1 MPSPAKRRCLFD
13 SRDANAELHGQRARN
28 VKKLKSRF
36 ESIFDKY
43 SRDFTGIGDIIDFKK
58 DGIVVDNGHI
68 RDWEHDKDPGY
79 KHESHLADN
88 NSLSNDTPGAARQGH
103 AIPGS
108 QEYESDDDDPLGML
122 EDAMVTNIQRVR
134 KGVAISFP
142 HNDRWIEPAWRVP
155 LLPGDRSVR
164 GALPSPSPS
173 AEDDSK
179 SSRSASPD
187 GVSLWALPNRTSQ
200 ATASGCLISRPTH
213 STSSKTS
220 TPSTPWT
227 QEEIQLLRQLKHSGK
242 AWIEISNH
250 LPSRTPAAIQAFWT
264 RKRTHESPTR
274 SRNIP
279 SNRSLLPS
287 PNEVRDTNSIFT
299 NNSNQPLQTEE
310 PDTLVASSYPGN
322 PDAELEDDS
331 GSESNRPSPYKSQKT
346 TGHTNTVSPDSQGS
360 KETQRVMELAPGS
373 QREALS
379 SQPWQENGQDNTFQ
393 SQVSPTGEVVN
404 PLLVGS
410 SSDTSPDVSDEHF
423 KIYALS
429 QRLQHMQALSYEM
442 RRAVP
447 RACGPPPVL
456 TEDHCAQN
464 NDPPQLMQWII
475 DAPLDQTPVSGAAKS
490 MEHLVTDIEDS
501 PCSGN
506 FSGAPS
512 APLHNPV
519 GCLITPAKTHILR
532 ELPDS
537 GGNAIG
543 NSLLFQATTVESG
556 NEQIVHELGRANEL
570 SDVRSSLSPTID
582 PSSDQFTQAQNAVA
596 DNRRSR
602 KETATTSHIFVRVEI
617 PLLSKGIPEKHVVNK
632 RTPKEC
638 FGGQVVDQGIRCAG
652 HTTPPKVL
660 LPAHEESLEKM
671 KSSSSIVPIE
681 HTTPPKAMLPAQEES
696 LRKIKPFSL
705 ILPIEGSPTRHDPL
719 RWTSPC
725 LQPLDQ
731 AYTLGQGVM
740 PSNAVVPWSDIPP
753 ATESAR
759 SARSTVIPPAVWT
772 GDLEF
777 ASDGSSTDHSLETD
791 VPSEGV
797 AFQKQISAAEEDKD
811 DLQLSV
817 QPVLAVTFQNKR
829 GQTHSGG
836 KQRLA
841 LRPQIGSDDVS
852 DDELSTP
859 SKTVQIRVDE
869 TPVQAATARIRRLS
883 SAV

>member
-1 MPSPAKRRCLFD
+1 MPPPAKRRCLFD
-13 SRDANAELHGQRARN
+13 SRDANAELYQRRARN

-43 SRDFTGIGDIIDFKK
+43 SKDFTGIGDIIDFKR
-58 DGIVVDNGHI
+58 DDIVVDNGHI

-79 KHESHLADN
+79 NHESHLVDN
-88 NSLSNDTPGAARQGH
+88 NSLSDDTPGAARQGH
-103 AIPGS
+103 AIPDS

-122 EDAMVTNIQRVR
+122 EDAMITNIQRVR

-155 LLPGDRSVR
+155 LLPGDRSVQ

-187 GVSLWALPNRTSQ
+187 GVSLWALPKRTSQ
-200 ATASGCLISRPTH
+200 ATASGCLESRPTH
-213 STSSKTS
+213 STSTKTS

-227 QEEIQLLRQLKHSGK
+227 QEEIQLLRQLKQSGK
-242 AWIEISNH
+242 AWIDISTH
-250 LPSRTPAAIQAFWT
+250 LPSRTPAAIQAFWIRQGT
-264 RKRTHESPTR
+264 NKSPTR

-279 SNRSLLPS
+279 SNRPLLPS
-287 PNEVRDTNSIFT
+287 PKEVVDTNDMLT
-299 NNSNQPLQTEE
+299 NNSNQSLQTEE
-310 PDTLVASSYPGN
+310 PDTLAASSYPEY

-331 GSESNRPSPYKSQKT
+331 GSESNKPSPHESQKT
-346 TGHTNTVSPDSQGS
+346 MGHPNILPPDPQGS
-360 KETQRVMELAPGS
+360 RETQQVRELAPGS
-373 QREALS
+373 QREALN
-379 SQPWQENGQDNTFQ
+379 SQAWRENRQDNTFQ
-393 SQVSPTGEVVN
+393 SEVSPTGEVVN
-404 PLLVGS
+404 PLPIAS
-410 SSDTSPDVSDEHF
+410 SSDTSPGVSDEHS
-423 KIYALS
+423 KIYTFS
-429 QRLQHMQALSYEM
+429 QRLQRMQAVSDEM

-456 TEDHCAQN
+456 TEDHCAQK
-464 NDPPQLMQWII
+464 DPPQLMQWII
-475 DAPLDQTPVSGAAKS
+475 DAPLDPTPASGAAKP
-490 MEHLVTDIEDS
+490 MERLVTDIENS

-506 FSGAPS
+506 SSSAPS
-512 APLHNPV
+512 APLHDPV
-519 GCLITPAKTHILR
+519 GCLITPAKTHMLR
-532 ELPDS
+532 ELLDS

-556 NEQIVHELGRANEL
+556 NEQIVHELGGANGL
-570 SDVRSSLSPTID
+570 SDVRSLLSPTID
-582 PSSDQFTQAQNAVA
+582 PSSDQFAQAQNAIA
-596 DNRRSR
+596 DNKRSR
-602 KETATTSHIFVRVEI
+602 KETATRSHVFARVEI
-617 PLLSKGIPEKHVVNK
+617 PLLSKGNPEKHVIDK

-638 FGGQVVDQGIRCAG
+638 FGGQVVDKGIQCAA
-652 HTTPPKVL
+652 PPKVL
-660 LPAHEESLEKM
+660 LPAHEESPEKIR
-671 KSSSSIVPIE
+671 SSSSILPIE
-681 HTTPPKAMLPAQEES
+681 HATPLKAMLPAQEES

-705 ILPIEGSPTRHDPL
+705 ILPIEDSPTKHDPL
-719 RWTSPC
+719 RWTSPY

-731 AYTLGQGVM
+731 AYKLGQGVM

-753 ATESAR
+753 ATECAR
-759 SARSTVIPPAVWT
+759 SVQSTVIPPAVWT

-777 ASDGSSTDHSLETD
+777 ASDGSLTDHSLETD
-791 VPSEGV
+791 VPSEAV
-797 AFQKQISAAEEDKD
+797 AIQKQISAAEEDED
-811 DLQLSV
+811 DLQLSI

-829 GQTHSGG
+829 GQIYSGG

-841 LRPQIGSDDVS
+841 LRQQIGSDNVS

-859 SKTVQIRVDE
+859 SKTVQIRVDK

>member
-1 MPSPAKRRCLFD
+1 MPPPAKRRCLFD
-13 SRDANAELHGQRARN
+13 SRDANVELYELRARN

-43 SRDFTGIGDIIDFKK
+43 SKDFTGIGDIIDFKK

-79 KHESHLADN
+79 KHKSHLAAN
-88 NSLSNDTPGAARQGH
+88 NTSSDDTPGTARKGH
-103 AIPGS
+103 AIPDS

-155 LLPGDRSVR
+155 LLPGDRRVQ

-187 GVSLWALPNRTSQ
+187 GVSLWALPKRTSQ
-200 ATASGCLISRPTH
+200 ATASGCLESRPTQ
-213 STSSKTS
+213 STSTKTS

-227 QEEIQLLRQLKHSGK
+227 QEEIQLLRQLKQSGK
-242 AWIEISNH
+242 EWIDISTH
-250 LPSRTPAAIQAFWT
+250 LPSRTPAAIQAFWI
-264 RKRTHESPTR
+264 RKRTNESPTR

-279 SNRSLLPS
+279 SNRPLLPS
-287 PNEVRDTNSIFT
+287 PKEVMDTNDILT

-310 PDTLVASSYPGN
+310 PDTLAASSYPEY

-331 GSESNRPSPYKSQKT
+331 KSESNRPSPHESQKT
-346 TGHTNTVSPDSQGS
+346 MGHSNIASPDSQGS
-360 KETQRVMELAPGS
+360 RETQQVRELAPGS
-373 QREALS
+373 QREALN
-379 SQPWQENGQDNTFQ
+379 SQAWRENRQDDTFQ
-393 SQVSPTGEVVN
+393 CQVSPTGEVVN
-404 PLLVGS
+404 PLLIGS

-423 KIYALS
+423 KIYTFS
-429 QRLQHMQALSYEM
+429 QRLQRMQAVSDEM

-456 TEDHCAQN
+456 TEGHCAQ

-475 DAPLDQTPVSGAAKS
+475 NAPLDQNPASGAAKS
-490 MEHLVTDIEDS
+490 MERLVTDIENS

-506 FSGAPS
+506 FSSAPS

-519 GCLITPAKTHILR
+519 VCLVTPAKTHMLR

-556 NEQIVHELGRANEL
+556 NEQIVHELGGANGL
-570 SDVRSSLSPTID
+570 SDVRSLLSPTID
-582 PSSDQFTQAQNAVA
+582 PSSDQFAQAQNAIA
-596 DNRRSR
+596 DNKRSR
-602 KETATTSHIFVRVEI
+602 KETATRSHVFARVEI
-617 PLLSKGIPEKHVVNK
+617 PLLSKGNPETQVIDK

-638 FGGQVVDQGIRCAG
+638 FGGQVVDKGIRCAG
-652 HTTPPKVL
+652 HATPPKVL
-660 LPAHEESLEKM
+660 LPAHEESPEKI
-671 KSSSSIVPIE
+671 KSSSSILPIE
-681 HTTPPKAMLPAQEES
+681 HATPPKAMLPAQEES

-705 ILPIEGSPTRHDPL
+705 ILPIEDSPTRHNPL
-719 RWTSPC
+719 RWTSPY

-740 PSNAVVPWSDIPP
+740 PSNAAVPWNDIPP
-753 ATESAR
+753 ATECAR
-759 SARSTVIPPAVWT
+759 SAQSTVISPAVWT

-777 ASDGSSTDHSLETD
+777 ASDGSLADHSLETE
-791 VPSEGV
+791 VPSEAV
-797 AFQKQISAAEEDKD
+797 AIPKQISAAEEDED
-811 DLQLSV
+811 DLQLSI

-829 GQTHSGG
+829 GQTYTGG

-841 LRPQIGSDDVS
+841 LRQQIRSDNVS

-859 SKTVQIRVDE
+859 SKTVQIRDDKM
-869 TPVQAATARIRRLS
+869 PVQAATARIRRLS